1 MTDPCAILVDGDNV
15 SAKHA
20 ATILAIGQNQG
31 DPIIVRTY
39 LDVRKISDWHGTIG
53 YRLVHAGCGKNATD
67 VLLAI
72 EAMDFAHGQGIRS
85 FVIATSDGDFT
96 HLAIRLREL
105 GSKVTGVGEAKAPQS
120 FRANCSSFVELTA
133 GKHAVQTS
141 SVLTTKGASRVTDL
155 DQKIRAMIAQHSK
168 KGTGMR
174 ITDLAPKMHVEH
186 GIRISALPEK
196 TWRSYLVARPGL
208 FDLDPRGADAMV
220 RFRPLG
226 FASPA

>member
-85 FVIATSDGDFT
+85 FVIATSDGDFM

-105 GSKVTGVGEAKAPQS
+105 GSKVTRGGRGEGATVVPGQLFL
-120 FRANCSSFVELTA
+120 FR
-133 GKHAVQTS
+133 
-141 SVLTTKGASRVTDL
+141 RTDRW
-155 DQKIRAMIAQHSK
+155 QACRP
-168 KGTGMR
+168 
-174 ITDLAPKMHVEH
+174 DL
-186 GIRISALPEK
+186 ISADNKGRQP
-196 TWRSYLVARPGL
+196 RHRPRPKN
-208 FDLDPRGADAMV
+208 PRHDRTTQQEGHRYAHHRLGA
-220 RFRPLG
+220 
-226 FASPA
+226 